1 VGGVPVCDRAEAG
14 AYQNQNTPTADT
26 LLHPPAAVAL
36 CACPSIAS
44 RRILYRIKPAAIMAP
59 VEGAAA
65 ARNNIFAYAP
75 IGGHIALVVGLTA
88 HVLLVARRAAK
99 SLSPATSTRSQ
110 QPLRRRYAVLFS
122 TLAALSLAS
131 VTAFAVTWRA
141 ESYDRWLKET
151 ATSSSPNAVYLGK
164 YGTSADDRWYFGDWM
179 LDIDLQKEWDA
190 VAVSTPEGFIYTTQ
204 YFVGLMASSIFFGVE
219 GEILPMFTSCSSL
232 LTLRP

>member
-1 VGGVPVCDRAEAG
+1 
-14 AYQNQNTPTADT
+14 
-26 LLHPPAAVAL
+26 
-36 CACPSIAS
+36 
-44 RRILYRIKPAAIMAP
+44 MAP

-75 IGGHIALVVGLTA
+75 IGGHMALVVGLTV

-99 SLSPATSTRSQ
+99 SLSPAASTRSQ
-110 QPLRRRYAVLFS
+110 RPLRRRHAVLFS

-151 ATSSSPNAVYLGK
+151 GTASSPNAVYLGK

-204 YFVGLMASSIFFGVE
+204 YFVGLMATSIFFGVE
-219 GEILPMFTSCSSL
+219 GETSPIFTSCRTL
-232 LTLRP
+232 LTLRSQDIGAISLLRPSQRLWY